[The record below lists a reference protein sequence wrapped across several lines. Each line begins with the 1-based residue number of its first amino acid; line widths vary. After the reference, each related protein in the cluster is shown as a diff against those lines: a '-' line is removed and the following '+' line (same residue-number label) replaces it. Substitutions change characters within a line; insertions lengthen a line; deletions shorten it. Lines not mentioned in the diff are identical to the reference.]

1 MKPKKHQFPTP
12 SEEELSSY
20 LRGAHG
26 GLEGGETLVEGS
38 KNGDHPLRD
47 GLALVQR
54 LPQEARP
61 PLQGFR
67 PLWNL
72 HFPGSIPRRGG
83 TNLRRKPL
91 PASGA
96 ASLLTDRRL
105 PAPAADHI
113 SGRILTGS
121 LSTSAPPSPPPL
133 RYPRSRR
140 QASWKEDDAR
150 AASTRSATPSR
161 GQL

>member
-121 LSTSAPPSPPPL
+121 LSTSAPPSPPLSGTPAADDRPAGRKMTREL
-133 RYPRSRR
+133 RR
-140 QASWKEDDAR
+140 QDPPRR
-150 AASTRSATPSR
+150 AAVN
-161 GQL
+161 